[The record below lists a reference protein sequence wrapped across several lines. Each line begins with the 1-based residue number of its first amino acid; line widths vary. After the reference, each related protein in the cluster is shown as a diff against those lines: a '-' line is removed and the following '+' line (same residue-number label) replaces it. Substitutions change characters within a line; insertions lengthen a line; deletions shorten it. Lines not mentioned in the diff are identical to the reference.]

1 MPRPCGEFDAYA
13 NPADRV
19 DRLGR
24 VFTALKLHERYGV
37 TFERW
42 LQLVDLGVWD
52 EYVG

>member
-37 TFERW
+37 TFERYLEMVDSGAW
-42 LQLVDLGVWD
+42 AELVA
-52 EYVG
+52 

>member
-42 LQLVDLGVWD
+42 MHLVETGVW
-52 EYVG
+52 EQYAS